1 MNIRTEYYEQSA
13 VTRANKAKV
22 DEISYL
28 VYYVE
33 ELNLFLNLN

>member
-1 MNIRTEYYEQSA
+1 MNIRAEFFEQSA
-13 VTRANKAKV
+13 VTRIKNAKV